1 MQNNTDRAHT
11 SDPHLY
17 GITLLNIP
25 QANSFGQIP
34 YYMFPSGQTKTGSS
48 ATTFDSVK
56 YREVESWQES
66 DYLDYEDFENAI
78 ETDEEVSFVLCQW
91 LMRQSHGNIGDGFTD
106 EEWEDWYFYAL
117 EHCPR
122 FAEEQPRRR

>member
-1 MQNNTDRAHT
+1 MQNNTDTAHT

-56 YREVESWQES
+56 YRELGRLQVCGNTW
-66 DYLDYEDFENAI
+66 
-78 ETDEEVSFVLCQW
+78 SFPAYAGGKLYVRDGRQLLCVD
-91 LMRQSHGNIGDGFTD
+91 LASK
-106 EEWEDWYFYAL
+106 
-117 EHCPR
+117 
-122 FAEEQPRRR
+122 